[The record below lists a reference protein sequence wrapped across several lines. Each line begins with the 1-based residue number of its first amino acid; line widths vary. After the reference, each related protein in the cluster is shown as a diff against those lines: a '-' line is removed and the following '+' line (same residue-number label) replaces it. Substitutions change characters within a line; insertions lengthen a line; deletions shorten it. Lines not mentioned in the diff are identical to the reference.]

1 MNSLHSRT
9 IRMSFS
15 ALEASVAAGVTIA
28 ARAPILLS
36 HFTGRPERSEESVRM
51 VAEKIEAAVE
61 GAAAAQVAL
70 WSLWGQV
77 AFGMV
82 RGPTAFAHGMADV
95 ADAAMR
101 PAHRR
106 VRANARRLVER

>member
-1 MNSLHSRT
+1 MNSLHRRAV
-9 IRMSFS
+9 RMSFV

-28 ARAPILLS
+28 ARAPILMS
-36 HFTGRPERSEESVRM
+36 HLTGRPERSEESVRM
-51 VAEKIEAAVE
+51 VAEKIEAAFE

-70 WSLWGQV
+70 WSLWGQM

-82 RGPTAFAHGMADV
+82 RGPTALAHGMADV
-95 ADAAMR
+95 ADAAMK

-106 VRANARRLVER
+106 VRANARRLVR